1 VSEEGDEPHLKTGF
15 RSHINADGCRN
26 KTGGSMAQRGK
37 DPQRKTRVETR
48 GTEAGN
54 SITKNKM
61 EMKKVTEWMKKENK
75 VFSVIGGE
83 RFTNGDVVYTHA
95 GLLLFLAAIGIV
107 GALVQ

>member
-1 VSEEGDEPHLKTGF
+1 
-15 RSHINADGCRN
+15 
-26 KTGGSMAQRGK
+26 
-37 DPQRKTRVETR
+37 
-48 GTEAGN
+48 
-54 SITKNKM
+54 
-61 EMKKVTEWMKKENK
+61 MKKVTEWMKKENK